1 MPDKERPPEQVKA
14 FLSVALARFKQSA
27 EAEAEIRKESLDD
40 YKFSVGEQWP
50 DDIKMARNKDGKPC
64 LTINRMKQFIHQVT
78 NEQRQQRPS
87 IQVNPVGDGADI
99 DTAEIEQGIIRHIE
113 VNSDAEVA
121 YDIAF
126 DHAVRIGFGWFR
138 VLTDYISE
146 DNDDQEIKIVPI
158 RNPFTVYDDPAC
170 VLPDRSDARFR
181 FVVEDLPTD
190 TYKEKYPKSAMAG
203 LDSYT
208 SVGDCPP
215 DWVSKEGIRTAE
227 YWHIEELTKIMLRLE
242 DGSLAEEREVPEAKR
257 PKNARKRE
265 MVKRTVKCAKINA
278 IEILEEYTWPGKWI
292 PVVPVLGTDLEID
305 GERHLSGLVRDAKGA
320 QQMFNYWMTAATEAI
335 ALAPKAPWLIA
346 EGQIEGHEGEW
357 GASNVRNTAVLVYK
371 EKSVGGSLIGEPKRN
386 VAEPPINAMM
396 QMVAQGDMALK
407 STTGINA
414 ATLGEPESERS
425 GKAVLLRQKQSD
437 IATLN
442 FTDNL
447 ARSIRHTGR
456 ILLDL
461 IPHIYDSPRVQ
472 RIIHPDQTVDT
483 VGIYNS
489 QNAGQG
495 EVAGIPELQ
504 GMKKIYD
511 IGVGSYDVSVSVGPS
526 YQSKRQEAAATM
538 LELFKSDPAIVPIM
552 GDILLRNM
560 DFPGAQECAD
570 RAKKMLPPQLQDE
583 DDGQDPQAIIQKQA
597 QQLTQLSQQHQDL
610 TTALG
615 HEIQLRETK
624 QIEQKGKFDTAQMQE
639 SYRLDIE
646 KMKIEAQ
653 ITIAEIQT
661 KAQETQ
667 ARLKLEMDM
676 MSKLH
681 VSAHERAMQAD
692 QQGHEADQNSQQQGT
707 DLTKQ
712 AMQQGH
718 EQGMAASDQE
728 HEQNMASQ
736 QQGVDMTLA
745 EQQQSKN
752 GDK

>member
-1 MPDKERPPEQVKA
+1 MPDSKERKPDQVKA
-14 FLSVALARFKQSA
+14 FLALALSRFQQA
-27 EAEAEIRKESLDD
+27 ADAEAEIRKESLDD
-40 YKFSVGEQWP
+40 YEFSIGKQWP
-50 DDIKMARNKDGKPC
+50 ENIKTERANDGKPC

-146 DNDDQEIKIVPI
+146 ENDDQEIIIAPI

-170 VLPDRSDARFR
+170 THPDRSDARFR
-181 FVVEDLPTD
+181 FVIEDLPVD
-190 TYKEKYPKSAMAG
+190 SYKEKYPKSALAS
-203 LDSYT
+203 LNSFE
-208 SVGDCPP
+208 SEGDAPAE
-215 DWVSKEGIRTAE
+215 WLSKDGVRTAE
-227 YWHIEELTKIMLRLE
+227 YWYIEETTKVALRIDGELVDE
-242 DGSLAEEREVPEAKR
+242 DDVPEEKR
-257 PKNARKRE
+257 TNARRRE

-278 IEILEEYTWPGKWI
+278 LEILEEYTWPGKWI
-292 PVVPVLGTDLEID
+292 PIVPVLGTDLEVN
-305 GERHLSGLVRDAKGA
+305 GKRHLSGLVRDAKDA
-320 QQMFNYWMTAATEAI
+320 QRAFNYWTTAATEAI

-346 EGQIEGHEGEW
+346 EGQIEGHETEW
-357 GASNVRNTAVLVYK
+357 SQSNVRNTAVLTYK
-371 EKSVGGSLIGEPKRN
+371 EKAVGGSVVGPPQRIT
-386 VAEPPINAMM
+386 AEPPIQAMVL
-396 QMVAQGDMALK
+396 MVAQADNNLK

-456 ILLDL
+456 ILIDL
-461 IPHIYDSPRVQ
+461 IPHIYDAPRVQ
-472 RIIHPDQTVDT
+472 RIIKPDQTVDT

-489 QNAGQG
+489 QHADT
-495 EVAGIPELQ
+495 EKLAKIPE
-504 GMKKIYD
+504 MAEFVATKKIYD
-511 IGVGSYDVSVSVGPS
+511 IGVGLYDVSVSVGPS

-583 DDGQDPQAIIQKQA
+583 EDGQDPEQKVQQLQA
-597 QQLTQLSQQHQDL
+597 QLQQLGQQHQDL
-610 TTALG
+610 VTALE
-615 HEIQLRETK
+615 HANQLIETK

-639 SYRLDIE
+639 SYRIDIE
-646 KMKIEAQ
+646 RMKIEAQ

-667 ARLKLEMDM
+667 ARLKLESDM
-676 MSKLH
+676 FTKLH
-681 VSAHERAMQAD
+681 VSANERAMQT
-692 QQGHEADQNSQQQGT
+692 EQQQS
-707 DLTKQ
+707 DFAKQ
-712 AMQQGH
+712 GMQQSH
-718 EQGMAASDQE
+718 EQEMQGSDQA
-728 HEQNMASQ
+728 HQQDMASQ

-745 EQQQSKN
+745 EQQAQNAKKN
-752 GDK
+752 GNGE

>member
-1 MPDKERPPEQVKA
+1 MPERSADEVRA
-14 FLSVALARFKQSA
+14 FLSVALERFTQSA
-27 EAEAEIRKESLDD
+27 EAEAEIRKASLDD
-40 YKFSVGEQWP
+40 YKFSIGEQWP
-50 DDIKMARNKDGKPC
+50 DDIKTQRSNDGKPC

-87 IQVNPVGDGADI
+87 IQVNPVGDGADV

-146 DNDDQEIKIVPI
+146 ENDDQEILIRPI

-170 VLPDRSDARFR
+170 IMPDRSDARYR
-181 FVVEDLPTD
+181 FVIEDLPIEV
-190 TYKEKYPKSAMAG
+190 YKEKYK
-203 LDSYT
+203 DST
-208 SVGDCPP
+208 LASDTKLQSTGDVPAE
-215 DWVSKEGIRTAE
+215 WVPKEGVRTAE
-227 YWHIEELTKIMLRLE
+227 YWYIEELNQIMIRLE
-242 DGSLAEEREVPEAKR
+242 DGSLKLESDIPEEKR

-278 IEILEEYTWPGKWI
+278 VEILEEYTWEGKWI
-292 PVVPVLGTDLEID
+292 PIIPILGTDLEID
-305 GERHLSGLVRDAKGA
+305 GKRHLSGLVRDAKDA
-320 QQMFNYWMTAATEAI
+320 QRAFNYWTTAATEAI
-335 ALAPKAPWLIA
+335 ALAPKAPWIVA

-357 GASNVRNTAVLVYK
+357 EQSNRRNMAVLTYK
-371 EKSVGGSLIGEPKRN
+371 QVDTQGKLAPEPKRN
-386 VAEPPINAMM
+386 VAEPPIQAMVL
-396 QMVAQGDMALK
+396 MVAQADNNLK

-447 ARSIRHTGR
+447 ARSIRHLGR

-461 IPHIYDSPRVQ
+461 IPKKYDSARIQ
-472 RIIHPDQTVDT
+472 RIVAPDQTVST
-483 VGIYNS
+483 VGIFNS
-489 QNAGQG
+489 QTSTQEAASKYLNKQG
-495 EVAGIPELQ
+495 IN
-504 GMKKIYD
+504 KIYD
-511 IGVGSYDVSVSVGPS
+511 IGTGTYDVTISVGPS

-570 RAKKMLPPQLQDE
+570 RAKKMLPPELQDE
-583 DDGQDPQAIIQKQA
+583 DEKGDPQAIIQKQA
-597 QQLTQLSQQHQDL
+597 QQLQALGQQHQDL
-610 TTALG
+610 TTALQ
-615 HEIQLRETK
+615 HEVQLRETK
-624 QIEQKGKFDTAQMQE
+624 QVEMQNKFDTAQMQE
-639 SYRLDIE
+639 SYRIDIE
-646 KMKIEAQ
+646 RMKIEAQ
-653 ITIAEIQT
+653 LAIAEINT

-667 ARLKLEMDM
+667 VRLKLESDM
-676 MSKLH
+676 FGKLH
-681 VSAHERAMQAD
+681 VSSHDRAIQSEQNNAD
-692 QQGHEADQNSQQQGT
+692 AN
-707 DLTKQ
+707 KQ
-712 AMQQGH
+712 ASQQGH
-718 EQGMAASDQE
+718 EQQMQGQDQA
-728 HEQNMASQ
+728 HQQDMASQ

-745 EQQQSKN
+745 EQQQP
-752 GDK
+752 GAD